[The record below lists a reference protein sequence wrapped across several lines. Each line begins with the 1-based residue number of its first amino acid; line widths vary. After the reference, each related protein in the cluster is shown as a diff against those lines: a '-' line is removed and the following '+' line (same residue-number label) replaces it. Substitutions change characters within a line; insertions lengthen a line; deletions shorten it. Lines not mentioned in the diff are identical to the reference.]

1 MSTHLHTY
9 TVHGHTLSKNIKPR
23 IQASQNKC
31 NHSCLQLS
39 KKIPIY
45 KKGLEKINGL
55 RIKERWNQCVNS
67 IVFKYFEKQ
76 CAHDLNEVFT
86 NAPESSLQKP

>member
-9 TVHGHTLSKNIKPR
+9 TLHGHTLSKNIKPR

-39 KKIPIY
+39 KMIPIY
-45 KKGLEKINGL
+45 KKKDW
-55 RIKERWNQCVNS
+55 K
-67 IVFKYFEKQ
+67 K
-76 CAHDLNEVFT
+76 
-86 NAPESSLQKP
+86 